1 MTDSGYAGDI
11 SPKEAWEILNRE
23 PKAVLVDVRT
33 RPEWTFVGVPD
44 LGKAGKEPVLIEW
57 QAYPT
62 MQVNPDF
69 VQQVAS
75 AGADKDAPILFLCR
89 SGQRSRA
96 AAIAMTAAGFK
107 KSYNIANGFE
117 GGHDPEGHRG
127 RAAGWKADGLP
138 WGQN

>member
-1 MTDSGYAGDI
+1 MADGGYAGDI
-11 SPKEAWEILNRE
+11 SPKEAWEILNKD

-33 RPEWTFVGVPD
+33 RAEWTFVGVPK
-44 LGKAGKEPVLIEW
+44 LESVNKEPVLVEW

-62 MQVNPDF
+62 MQVNPEF
-69 VQQVAS
+69 IQQVAT
-75 AGADKDAPILFLCR
+75 AGADKDAPVLFLCR

-117 GGHDPEGHRG
+117 GGHDAEGHRG
-127 RAAGWKADGLP
+127 GAAGWKADGLP

>member
-69 VQQVAS
+69 VQQVAA
-75 AGADKDAPILFLCR
+75 AGADKDAPVLFLCR

>member
-11 SPKEAWEILNRE
+11 SPKEAWEILNKE

-69 VQQVAS
+69 VQQVAA
-75 AGADKDAPILFLCR
+75 AGADKDAPVLFLCR